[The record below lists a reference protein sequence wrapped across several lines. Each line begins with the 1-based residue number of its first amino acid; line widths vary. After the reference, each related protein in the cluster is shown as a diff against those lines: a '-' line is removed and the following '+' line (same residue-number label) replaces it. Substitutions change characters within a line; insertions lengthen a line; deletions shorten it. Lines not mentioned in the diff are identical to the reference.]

1 MSNFDLAEI
10 TPDDKFL
17 LNVKTILQYYVGES
31 CRIDKA
37 TLAHRLR
44 TSERK
49 IRAAVSELQKRGE
62 LIVTDMEGEGYF
74 YLGADT
80 EPAERYIRQE
90 KHRAFQIL
98 EKANALDDALKARYG
113 VDATQGR
120 LC

>member
-17 LNVKTILQYYVGES
+17 LNVKTILQYYVGEDN
-31 CRIDKA
+31 RIDKA

-62 LIVTDMEGEGYF
+62 LICTDTDQGDYF
-74 YLGADT
+74 YMGTNT
-80 EPAERYIRQE
+80 EPVERYINQE
-90 KHRAFQIL
+90 RHRAFQIL
-98 EKANALDDALKARYG
+98 EKANALSDALKARHG
-113 VDATQGR
+113 VDAGQGR